1 MSGTFGSAAITFN
14 DGAPSEKIPLIKSDP
29 YGELA
34 VQTAKYVK
42 NCTELHMAKKRI
54 QKIADF
60 EKFVNLEV
68 LWLNDNQLRKI
79 DSLDSNVRIKKLNV
93 MNNSIET
100 LEDSSLLKFKF
111 LGEFI
116 D

>member
-1 MSGTFGSAAITFN
+1 MDLESAIAQQVGDRDAEEIRELVLDACKATKVSG
-14 DGAPSEKIPLIKSDP
+14 L
-29 YGELA
+29 
-34 VQTAKYVK
+34 
-42 NCTELHMAKKRI
+42 
-54 QKIADF
+54 

-116 D
+116 VANNNCSTFWT